1 MRGFGDEG
9 SIFPQKGPV
18 RHPFGLCRMIPPFY
32 VFVPARNEDS
42 ISPHLP

>member
-9 SIFPQKGPV
+9 SIFPQKELV
-18 RHPFGLCRMIPPFY
+18 RYPFGLCGMILPFY

-42 ISPHLP
+42 TSPHRP